1 MQLINYFIYNGNM
14 KIGRLI
20 VNILK
25 IKVVREN
32 GKKCEKL
39 VIDNKYRP
47 QLDIPYLNDE
57 EEHHKFDLYHTN
69 KKSKNCLIIDIHGGA
84 YIFGHRRENYT
95 FGTVF
100 LDAGYDFI
108 ATDYVANN
116 GKMDTID
123 LIDQN
128 IKCICYIVSHLRELG
143 LDEHTRIALVGDSAG
158 GHLALTIAELFSDKK
173 YQEELG
179 YDLPKINLVAVLIN
193 CPVFSYVDTGLKE
206 MTKGGNKRMFG
217 PHALDIEARK
227 KICPRTHFD
236 SLKVP
241 LFASTC
247 KNDFLRGAQSM
258 VLKETLENSDKK
270 YQFIDLDTDE
280 KGVGHVHNLLDINL
294 EGSKVV
300 NNAMVKFIDELL

>member
-1 MQLINYFIYNGNM
+1 M
-14 KIGRLI
+14 KIGRLV

-32 GKKCEKL
+32 TKKVEKL
-39 VIDNKYRP
+39 VIDDKYRP
-47 QLDIPYLNDE
+47 NLDIPYIDDGDN
-57 EEHHKFDLYHTN
+57 HHKFDLYHTP
-69 KKSKNCLIIDIHGGA
+69 KKNKNCLIIDIHGGS
-84 YIFGHRRENYT
+84 YIFGYRRENYT

-100 LDAGYDFI
+100 LDQGFDFI

-116 GKMDTID
+116 GKMDTFD

-128 IKCICYIVSHLRELG
+128 IKCITYIVTHLRELG
-143 LDEHTRIALVGDSAG
+143 LDEKTRIALVGDSAG
-158 GHLALTIAELFSDKK
+158 GHLALTIAELFCDKK
-173 YQEELG
+173 YQQELG
-179 YDLPKINLVAVLIN
+179 YDLPNINLVAVLIN
-193 CPVFSYVDTGLKE
+193 CPVFNYVETGLKE

-217 PHALDIEARK
+217 PNAFDIETRK
-227 KICPRTHFD
+227 KICPKTHFD

-247 KNDFLRGAQSM
+247 KHDFLREAQSL
-258 VLKETLENSDKK
+258 VLKETLENSDIK

-300 NNAMVKFIDELL
+300 NNAMVKFIEELL

>member
-1 MQLINYFIYNGNM
+1 M
-14 KIGRLI
+14 KINRLI

-32 GKKCEKL
+32 AKKCEKL
-39 VIDNKYRP
+39 VIDDKYHP
-47 QLDIPYLNDE
+47 QLDIPYIDDGNN
-57 EEHHKFDLYHTN
+57 HHKFDLYHTPV
-69 KKSKNCLIIDIHGGA
+69 KKKNCLIIDIHGGS
-84 YIFGHRRENYT
+84 YIFGYRRENYM

-100 LDAGYDFI
+100 LDAGYDFV

-128 IKCICYIVSHLRELG
+128 IKCISYIVSHLRELG
-143 LDEHTRIALVGDSAG
+143 LDEKTRIALVGDSAG
-158 GHLALTIAELFSDKK
+158 GHLALTIAELFSDKE
-173 YQEELG
+173 YQKELG
-179 YDLPKINLVAVLIN
+179 YDLPNINLVGVLIN
-193 CPVFSYVDTGLKE
+193 CPVFNYVETGLKE

-217 PHALDIEARK
+217 PNALDIEDRK
-227 KICPRTHFD
+227 KICPKTHFN

-247 KNDFLRGAQSM
+247 KHDFLRESQSLM
-258 VLKETLENSDKK
+258 LKDTLEHSDIK
-270 YQFIDLDTDE
+270 YQFLDLDTDE

-300 NNAMVKFIDELL
+300 NNAMIKFIDELL